1 MSYTVAERSFVAS
14 GLIVSTAKNCLYS
27 LTSIIPLYIL
37 WYMKTTDKSIINIKV
52 NKTLKHEAQDLADE
66 IGVPLTTVITA
77 SLKEFVR
84 SRSLTVSAFPRLKPE
99 IEREL
104 GEAIADYKKGK
115 NISKTL
121 SKPSDVANY
130 LSAL

>member
-1 MSYTVAERSFVAS
+1 MLS
-14 GLIVSTAKNCLYS
+14 GFFIFLDPCD
-27 LTSIIPLYIL
+27 SIRVWRDGKSDFTKCIPLYIL
-37 WYMKTTDKSIINIKV
+37 WYMKTLDKTIINIKV
-52 NKTLKHEAQDLADE
+52 SKTLKQDAQDLADE

-104 GEAIADYKKGK
+104 NEAVADLKKGK
-115 NISKTL
+115 NISKVFT
-121 SKPSDVANY
+121 KPDDVATH
-130 LSAL
+130 LKSL